1 MSESIPSQQ
10 SSAMNMEDLLQEH
23 PVHVPYVGEDVTGT
37 VIERGTNALYIDLG
51 TRGTGIVLGQELN
64 DGFGMV
70 KTLNPRDEVTATV
83 IEVDNEDGYIEL
95 SLREATED
103 KVWEDLYEKA
113 ENEEVVSV
121 KILDAN
127 KGGLLIQINGVK
139 GFLPVSQLAY
149 NHYPRVEGG
158 DKNKILTK
166 LSEYVGQ
173 YFDVCIITI
182 DRDENKLIVSEK
194 VARKSEE
201 LALINS
207 YHVGNIVEGEV
218 TGVMDFGVFIKFGE
232 SDQKIEGLVHIS
244 ELSWQLVDDPRNL
257 YQEGDMVKAQVIDVS
272 NGKVSLSIKSL
283 FQDPW
288 KKAAEKYQV
297 GDTVEG
303 GVVKRNQLG
312 IFVQVEDELR
322 GLVHSSEIE
331 RDARHYEEI
340 SVGDRRTF
348 EITSIDPDNHR
359 LSLTLATS

>member
-1 MSESIPSQQ
+1 MNNSPEQT
-10 SSAMNMEDLLQEH
+10 SSAMDSILQDA
-23 PVHVPYVGEDVTGT
+23 PLRVPQEGEDVSGT
-37 VIERGTNALYIDLG
+37 VIERGTNALYINLG
-51 TRGTGIVLGQELN
+51 QVGTGIVLGQELN
-64 DGFGMV
+64 DGFGLA
-70 KTLNPRDEVTATV
+70 KTLNPGDEVTATV

-166 LSEYVGQ
+166 LAEYVGQ
-173 YFDVCIITI
+173 YFDVCIITV

-207 YHVGNIVEGEV
+207 YKIGDVVEGEI

-232 SDQKIEGLVHIS
+232 QDKKIEGLVHIS

-257 YQEGDMVKAQVIDVS
+257 YQEGDMVQAQVIDVS
-272 NGKVSLSIKSL
+272 NGKISLSIKSL
-283 FQDPW
+283 HQDPW

-297 GDTVEG
+297 GDRVEG
-303 GVVKRNQLG
+303 EVVKRNQLG
-312 IFVQVEDELR
+312 IFVQVEPELR
-322 GLVHSSEIE
+322 GLTHSSEIE
-331 RDARHYEEI
+331 KDARRYEEI

-348 EITSIDPDNHR
+348 EITSIDPEHHR
-359 LSLTLATS
+359 LSLILADS